1 MDRVPP
7 RYRLSS
13 YQYRLPVARIAQV
26 PAERRSASRL
36 LVLDRRGGVR
46 SHARF
51 EDLPGF
57 LRRGD
62 CLVVNDTRVI
72 PARLVARKETGG
84 LVEVF
89 VTRAGGVSRS
99 SGAWDSLD
107 AMIRTH
113 RGLRPGT
120 MLAVVGR
127 DGAETD
133 ARLRVEARTA
143 GGGARL
149 TLQSPAGAT
158 AAEVLERHGRV
169 PVPPYIRREDDSL
182 HDLDRERYQTVY
194 ARVPGAVAAPTAGLH
209 FDQDL
214 LGRLRDMGV
223 EVASLT
229 LHVGPGT
236 FKPVRVEDIRLHQV
250 DPEPFEVPKSTSRA
264 VNEALASGRRVVA
277 VGTTVV
283 RVLETLGAR
292 GGPIRAGRGTTRLTI
307 LPGHRFRVVSALVTN
322 FHLPGSSLLA
332 LVSAF
337 AGRERVLRAYRE
349 AVREGYRFYSYGDAM
364 LIA

>member
-1 MDRVPP
+1 MDPIPP

-13 YQYRLPVARIAQV
+13 YRYRLPAERIAQV
-26 PAERRSASRL
+26 PAERRTGSRL
-36 LVLDRRGGVR
+36 LVLDRRGGIR
-46 SHARF
+46 AHARF
-51 EDLPGF
+51 EDLAGF

-62 CLVVNDTRVI
+62 CLVVNDTRVV
-72 PARLVARKETGG
+72 PARLFARKETGG

-89 VTRAGGVSRS
+89 VVRS
-99 SGAWDSLD
+99 SRERIE
-107 AMIRTH
+107 AMVRTH
-113 RGLRPGT
+113 RGLRPGAT
-120 MLAVVGR
+120 LAVVGR
-127 DGAETD
+127 DGGETGVL
-133 ARLRVEARTA
+133 LRVEAGTA
-143 GGGARL
+143 GGGAAL
-149 TLQSPAGAT
+149 TVASPAGMGVE
-158 AAEVLERHGRV
+158 EVLRAHGRI

-194 ARVPGAVAAPTAGLH
+194 ARADGAVAAPTAGLH
-209 FDQDL
+209 FDEAL
-214 LGRLRDMGV
+214 LARLRGMGV
-223 EVASLT
+223 EVVPVT

-236 FKPVRVEDIRLHQV
+236 FKPVQTEDIRRHRV
-250 DPEPFEVPKSTSRA
+250 DPERFEVPEASARA
-264 VNEALASGRRVVA
+264 VNAALAEDRRVVA

-292 GGPIRAGRGTTRLTI
+292 GEGISARRGKTDLTI
-307 LPGHRFRVVSALVTN
+307 WPGHRFRVVSALITN

-332 LVSAF
+332 LVCAF

>member
-13 YQYRLPVARIAQV
+13 YQYLLPQDRIAQV
-26 PAERRSASRL
+26 PVERRSESRL

-51 EDLPGF
+51 EDLPAF
-57 LRRGD
+57 LREGD
-62 CLVVNDTRVI
+62 CLVVNDTRVV
-72 PARLVARKETGG
+72 PARLFARKETGG

-89 VTRAGGVSRS
+89 AVRFDERRF
-99 SGAWDSLD
+99 D
-107 AMIRTH
+107 AMVRAH

-120 MLAVVGR
+120 TLAVVGR
-127 DGAETD
+127 DGGDTD
-133 ARLRVEARTA
+133 ARLRVEARST
-143 GGGARL
+143 GGEARL
-149 TLQSPAGAT
+149 TLQSPAGT
-158 AAEVLERHGRV
+158 TVAEILERHGRV
-169 PVPPYIRREDDSL
+169 PVPPYIRREDGAL
-182 HDLDRERYQTVY
+182 HDLDRQRYQTVY

-209 FDQDL
+209 FDSDL
-214 LGRLRDMGV
+214 LGRLRRMGV
-223 EVASLT
+223 EVAPVT

-236 FKPVRVEDIRLHQV
+236 FKPVRVEDIRRHRV
-250 DPEPFEVPKSTSRA
+250 DAERYEVPEDTARA
-264 VNEALASGRRVVA
+264 VSDALRSGRRVVA

-283 RVLETLGAR
+283 RVLETLGAQ
-292 GGPIRAGRGTTRLTI
+292 GGRVRAGRGVTRLTI
-307 LPGHRFRVVSALVTN
+307 RPGHRFRVVSALITN
-322 FHLPGSSLLA
+322 FHLPGSSLIV

>member
-1 MDRVPP
+1 MDPIPP

-13 YQYRLPVARIAQV
+13 YRYRLPADQIAQV
-26 PAERRSASRL
+26 PAERRTGSRL
-36 LVLDRRGGVR
+36 LVLDRRGGGR

-51 EDLPGF
+51 EDLPDF
-57 LRRGD
+57 LRPGD

-72 PARLVARKETGG
+72 PARLYARKDTGG

-89 VTRAGGVSRS
+89 AVRVAGET
-99 SGAWDSLD
+99 LD
-107 AMIRTH
+107 AMIHTH

-120 MLAVVGR
+120 TLAVVGR

-133 ARLRVEARTA
+133 VGLRVEARTA
-143 GGGARL
+143 GGEARL
-149 TLQSPAGAT
+149 RLAAPRGMTGA
-158 AAEVLERHGRV
+158 ELLERHGRV
-169 PVPPYIRREDDSL
+169 PVPPYIRREDGSR
-182 HDLDRERYQTVY
+182 HDLDRERYQTVF
-194 ARVPGAVAAPTAGLH
+194 ARAPGAVAAPTAGLH

-214 LGRLRDMGV
+214 LARLREKGV
-223 EVASLT
+223 VVVPVT

-250 DPEPFEVPKSTSRA
+250 DPEPFEVPDDTARA

-292 GGPIRAGRGTTRLTI
+292 GGPIQPGRGTTGLTI
-307 LPGHRFRVVSALVTN
+307 RPGHRFRVVAALVTN
-322 FHLPGSSLLA
+322 FHLPGSSLLVLA
-332 LVSAF
+332 SAF

-349 AVREGYRFYSYGDAM
+349 AIREGYRFYSYGDAM

>member
-1 MDRVPP
+1 MERIPP

-13 YQYRLPVARIAQV
+13 YQYLLPQDRIAQV
-26 PAERRSASRL
+26 PVERRSGSRL

-72 PARLVARKETGG
+72 PARLFARKETGG

-89 VTRAGGVSRS
+89 VVRFDERR
-99 SGAWDSLD
+99 LD
-107 AMIRTH
+107 ALVRTR

-120 MLAVVGR
+120 TLAVVGR
-127 DGAETD
+127 DGGETD

-143 GGGARL
+143 GGEARW
-149 TLQSPAGAT
+149 TLQSPAGT
-158 AAEVLERHGRV
+158 TVAEVLERHGRI
-169 PVPPYIRREDDSL
+169 PVPPYIRREDGSL

-209 FDQDL
+209 FDKDL
-214 LGRLRDMGV
+214 LDRLRGMGV
-223 EVASLT
+223 EVQPVT

-236 FKPVRVEDIRLHQV
+236 FKPVRVEDIQRHQV

-283 RVLETLGAR
+283 RVLETLGAG
-292 GGPIRAGRGTTRLTI
+292 GGPIRAGRGMTRLTI

-322 FHLPGSSLLA
+322 FHLPGSSLLL

>member
-13 YQYRLPVARIAQV
+13 YEYRLPPDRIAQV
-26 PAERRSASRL
+26 PAERRTGSRL

-51 EDLPGF
+51 EDLPAF
-57 LRRGD
+57 LREGD
-62 CLVVNDTRVI
+62 CLVVNDTRVV
-72 PARLVARKETGG
+72 PARLFARKETGG

-89 VTRAGGVSRS
+89 AVRFDGRG
-99 SGAWDSLD
+99 LD
-107 AMIRTH
+107 AMVRAH

-120 MLAVVGR
+120 RLTLIGR
-127 DGAETD
+127 DGADTD

-143 GGGARL
+143 DGGARL
-149 TLQSPAGAT
+149 TLDSASGMT
-158 AAEVLERHGRV
+158 VEEVLERHGRV
-169 PVPPYIRREDDSL
+169 PVPPYIRREDGSL

-194 ARVPGAVAAPTAGLH
+194 ARAPGAVAAPTAGLH
-209 FDQDL
+209 FDAGL
-214 LGRLRDMGV
+214 LERLRGMGV
-223 EVASLT
+223 IVAPVT

-236 FKPVRVEDIRLHQV
+236 FKPVRVEDIRRHRV
-250 DPEPFEVPKSTSRA
+250 DAERYEVPEDTARA
-264 VNEALASGRRVVA
+264 VTEALASGRRVVA

-283 RVLETLGAR
+283 RVLETLGAQ
-292 GGPIRAGRGTTRLTI
+292 GGRVRAGRGVTRLTI
-307 LPGHRFRVVSALVTN
+307 RPGHRFRVVSALVTN
-322 FHLPGSSLLA
+322 FHLPGSSLLV

-349 AVREGYRFYSYGDAM
+349 AIREGYRFYSYGDAM